1 MKPKQLFL
9 IYFLN
14 GPNPTSFCLFL
25 FFSHEKCSTK
35 TIIEKSIDSMLGT
48 QTQGG
53 RMVSTDESTELWDHP
68 YFLNISTHINY
79 VTYVWESN
87 PWSNK

>member
-1 MKPKQLFL
+1 
-9 IYFLN
+9 
-14 GPNPTSFCLFL
+14 
-25 FFSHEKCSTK
+25 
-35 TIIEKSIDSMLGT
+35 MLGT